1 MFQFDKVYESLRG
14 MSRLWLGI
22 GFFVFLQGCGSDEI
36 KVEGEFADLQGE
48 MRLLTVMPSLADTL
62 SIAGQ
67 IQAGKVEWK
76 IPVLNIPAK
85 VWIEAEGRRVIEFI
99 LDQKEGM
106 RVDGTLKND
115 SVVVSGGKLEEE
127 YAVLKRFLRENYQIP
142 LEEIDWS
149 ISKMVG
155 RRKRTSSDEK
165 RLARL
170 ITLKGHYEHYRD
182 AYIKKLIRA
191 NLSHELSLVLIE
203 EELKDS
209 VQVQRQLF
217 RELNIENKNSNLYK
231 VLENKL
237 P

>member
-1 MFQFDKVYESLRG
+1 
-14 MSRLWLGI
+14 
-22 GFFVFLQGCGSDEI
+22 
-36 KVEGEFADLQGE
+36 
-48 MRLLTVMPSLADTL
+48 
-62 SIAGQ
+62 
-67 IQAGKVEWK
+67 
-76 IPVLNIPAK
+76 
-85 VWIEAEGRRVIEFI
+85 
-99 LDQKEGM
+99 M

-115 SVVVSGGKLEEE
+115 SVVVSGRKLEEE